1 MASVWGE
8 LKRRNVVKVAVAYAI
23 VGWLLVQVADTFF
36 PALQLPEWTITFVA
50 ALLLLGF
57 PVALL
62 LSWAYELTPEGV
74 VKDQGTVQS
83 SGRRIEYVLG
93 GLLVV
98 AVGWSVW
105 SFSSSGP
112 GANRADGLPVV
123 ILMDTP
129 APRGVYDPET
139 RAASGT
145 NADDLND
152 ALRDLPVVLH
162 KEAIGSTWDRDDEL
176 LEQRPA
182 LILIHR
188 SGFYHSMNQE
198 FDFGYR
204 DDPATHN
211 EQSARRLYAV
221 AENKLVAFFGY
232 VGLANPDTSF
242 LVYSRGETPGW
253 AEERVRYDWVAEI
266 ESRFPSLAGRVF
278 AMNVPGGDENATFRD
293 EATAQ
298 TVRRN
303 VQSILGLPNGD

>member
-1 MASVWGE
+1 MSFLGE
-8 LKRRNVVKVAVAYAI
+8 IKRRKVF
-23 VGWLLVQVADTFF
+23 QVA
-36 PALQLPEWTITFVA
+36 AVYAVVA
-50 ALLLLGF
+50 WLIMQVVDVVSGPLLLPDIFARIVILVLAIGF
-57 PVALL
+57 PITIILT
-62 LSWAYELTPEGV
+62 WAFDLTPDGV
-74 VKDQGTVQS
+74 ARDQGTVQS
-83 SGRRIEYVLG
+83 GGRRIEYVLS

-105 SFSSSGP
+105 IYSSSGP
-112 GANRADGLPVV
+112 GANQADGLPVV
-123 ILMDTP
+123 ILMDTS

-188 SGFYHSMNQE
+188 SGFFHSMNQE

-242 LVYSRGETPGW
+242 LVYSRGGTPGW
-253 AEERVRYDWVAEI
+253 AEERVRYDWIAEI

-293 EATAQ
+293 EATVQ

-303 VQSILGLPNGD
+303 VQSILGLPSGD